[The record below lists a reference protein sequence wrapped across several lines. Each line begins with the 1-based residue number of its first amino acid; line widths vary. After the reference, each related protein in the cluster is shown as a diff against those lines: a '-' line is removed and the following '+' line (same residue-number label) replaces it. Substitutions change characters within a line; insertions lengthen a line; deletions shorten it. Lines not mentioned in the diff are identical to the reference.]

1 MKAQSQAAATSGV
14 VRVPHMPS
22 GADVSS
28 SAAASEALTDT
39 RSVAGGLGLSLAL
52 RPDWCLFMSIAAAG
66 YALRWCSL
74 QPYPSFLATHNCAQQ
89 CCV

>member
-1 MKAQSQAAATSGV
+1 MYVVMLQDPLMKAQVQAAATSGV

-39 RSVAGGLGLSLAL
+39 RSVAGGSSSGRGLRLWVCAL
-52 RPDWCLFMSIAAAG
+52 
-66 YALRWCSL
+66 
-74 QPYPSFLATHNCAQQ
+74 SFP
-89 CCV
+89 